1 MSATK
6 YKKNLLINFNKIKK
20 EKTKL
25 KAIKYIKF
33 RYNSFWTRTHKNTI
47 TDLNIHTTS
56 TQEHK
61 AQTQNQTQKTQTQI

>member
-33 RYNSFWTRTHKNTI
+33 RYNSF
-47 TDLNIHTTS
+47 
-56 TQEHK
+56 
-61 AQTQNQTQKTQTQI
+61 